1 MRNQALRNSA
11 IALTIEVFPN
21 LRRCL
26 FSIDLLRD
34 STILTPK
41 NKVINEVNA
50 ILLQLIPREKTVLY
64 LVNYYKDIDNVSNF
78 SIEFLYTINL
88 TLLLPHA
95 LYLKLSCLV
104 MLLRNLNPSN
114 SLYNRTRLIILL
126 ASRKLLRCL
135 ILRMRHYSKIVQLLR
150 IPLNTLSVNAGVKF
164 TRQQFPIKLAFT
176 ITINKAQGQSLT
188 TIGLLL
194 DLEVFSYSQ
203 LYITLSRVTRVDR
216 IRIVLPPI
224 EAARKGRI
232 KNVVYIEI
240 LQIQRIIEVNFNI
253 YRVFLLLFYLQDR
266 YRVKSACSRY
276 RKASKVQ
283 Y

>member
-114 SLYNRTRLIILL
+114 SLYNRMRLIVLL
-126 ASRKLLRCL
+126 ASRKLLRYL
-135 ILRMRHYSKIVQLLR
+135 ILRMRRYSEIVQLLR

-164 TRQQFPIKLAFT
+164 TRQQFPIKLTFT
-176 ITINKAQGQSLT
+176 ITINKA
-188 TIGLLL
+188 
-194 DLEVFSYSQ
+194 
-203 LYITLSRVTRVDR
+203 
-216 IRIVLPPI
+216 
-224 EAARKGRI
+224 
-232 KNVVYIEI
+232 
-240 LQIQRIIEVNFNI
+240 
-253 YRVFLLLFYLQDR
+253 
-266 YRVKSACSRY
+266 
-276 RKASKVQ
+276 
-283 Y
+283 